1 MSDDLAARRGYLVE
15 AFRVFRL
22 KDSAL
27 APIPPHYHDF
37 HKIILFLSGEA
48 GYVIEGRE
56 WRLAPRDIILVRAG
70 DIHQPLPEPGVP
82 YERLVIYVSPAFLD
96 GCRRGDDDL
105 ARCFALAAGDRGV
118 QHLAPGS
125 AHDLLFHMEKLE
137 RTAREGGFAQGL
149 YTEMLFIEFM
159 ILLNRALLD
168 HELDPLAPR
177 VRSEKIQRLITYINE
192 HLAEDLSVDRLANA
206 IYVSRFHLMRQFKA
220 ATGYSL
226 HRYVL
231 SKRLLWARQLL
242 LERPEATAEEIA
254 REAGFSDVSGFFR
267 AFRRQ
272 FHTTPGALRAG
283 AAETL
288 PREEKTSH

>member
-1 MSDDLAARRGYLVE
+1 MADDLAARRGYLVE

-22 KDSAL
+22 QDSAL

-56 WRLAPRDIILVRAG
+56 WQLAPRDIILVRAG
-70 DIHQPLPEPGVP
+70 DIHQPLPAPGVP
-82 YERLVIYVSPAFLD
+82 YERLIIYVSPAFLES
-96 GCRRGDDDL
+96 CRRGDDL

-137 RTAREGGFAQGL
+137 RTAREGGFAHDL

-159 ILLNRALLD
+159 ILLNRALLG
-168 HELDPLAPR
+168 HELDPLPPR
-177 VRSEKIQRLITYINE
+177 VRSEKIQRLLAYIND
-192 HLAEDLSVDRLANA
+192 HLTDDLSVERLAA
-206 IYVSRFHLMRQFKA
+206 ALYVSRFHLMRQFKA

-226 HRYVL
+226 HQYIL
-231 SKRLLWARQLL
+231 SKRLLRARRLL
-242 LERPEATAEEIA
+242 LDQPGMTAEEA
-254 REAGFSDVSGFFR
+254 AAAAGFADVSGFFR

-272 FHTTPGALRAG
+272 FHTTPGALRA
-283 AAETL
+283 AAA
-288 PREEKTSH
+288 PGISSGEKSPH